1 VGKRLGV
8 PHIQRMTDMSTIN
21 PAALRRHR
29 LVNAL
34 HTGLLATGSLTLL
47 AVTAW
52 VFGGFFGVVLA
63 VGFGAAS
70 LAAMRRVSPQMV
82 LSMYKAR
89 PVTEAEFP
97 SGVRLVRML
106 AERAKL
112 PAPPS
117 LHVIPSRMLN
127 AFAVGRR
134 EDSVIAIT
142 DALARRLTTREL
154 AGVLAHEISHIAH
167 EDIKVMAL
175 ADIVSRFTSVMSTVG
190 LFTLFINL
198 GGIFGGVGEQVPWL
212 AVLVLLAAP
221 TVGGLLQMALSR
233 SREFDADFGA
243 AVLTG
248 DPDGLASALRKLEQA
263 RGRLWEGILLPGGR
277 IPDPSVLR
285 THPATEDR
293 LERLAAL
300 KAEMGALAREAAIV
314 PPPSPE
320 PARPIP
326 VPRRSMVPRIHRH
339 GHGPLYN
346 ALMMPLVEV
355 DEGPGCEIS
364 LRAPDGVP
372 RIRIMRGGVWW

>member
-1 VGKRLGV
+1 
-8 PHIQRMTDMSTIN
+8 MTDTTTID
-21 PAALRRHR
+21 PVALRRHR
-29 LVNAL
+29 LMNTL
-34 HTGLLATGSLTLL
+34 HTGLLAGGSLLLL

-70 LAAMRRVSPQMV
+70 LLAVRRVSPLMV
-82 LSMYKAR
+82 LSMYKAK

-97 SGVRLVRML
+97 AGVRLLRAL
-106 AERAKL
+106 AARARL
-112 PAPPS
+112 PAVPR
-117 LHVIPSRMLN
+117 LHIIPSQMLN

-134 EDSVIAIT
+134 DDSVIAIT

-198 GGIFGGVGEQVPWL
+198 GGLFGGVGNRVPWL
-212 AVLVLLAAP
+212 AVLVLLTAP

-233 SREFDADFGA
+233 TREFDADFGA

-248 DPDGLASALRKLEQA
+248 DPDGLASALRKLERA

-285 THPATEDR
+285 THPATKDR

-300 KAEMGALAREAAIV
+300 KAEMGALAGEAAIV
-314 PPPSPE
+314 LPSSSE

-326 VPRRSMVPRIHRH
+326 VPRRSMVPRIHRR
-339 GHGPLYN
+339 GGRHGPLYN
-346 ALMMPLVEV
+346 ALMAPLADIGDGLGSEHA
-355 DEGPGCEIS
+355 
-364 LRAPDGVP
+364 LHAPDGAP
-372 RIRIMRGGVWW
+372 RIRPLRGLVWW